1 MKAENRNENLKKK
14 KNRAKTHRDLWSEF
28 EVSPSKRVSKLTR
41 AEPHS
46 AAETWPRLHQE
57 VLL

>member
-1 MKAENRNENLKKK
+1 MKAENRNEKKK
-14 KNRAKTHRDLWSEF
+14 RNQAKTHRDLWSKF
-28 EVSPSKRVSKLTR
+28 EAAPSKRVSKLTR

-57 VLL
+57 VLV